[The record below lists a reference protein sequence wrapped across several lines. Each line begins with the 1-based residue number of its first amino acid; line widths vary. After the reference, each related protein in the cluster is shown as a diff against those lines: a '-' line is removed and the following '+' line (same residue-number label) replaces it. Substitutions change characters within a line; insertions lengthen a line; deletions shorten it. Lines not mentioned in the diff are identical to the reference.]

1 MSPTLPASGSLLA
14 PIGDSPVQ
22 PVANRWRKRVVANMI
37 PDMNSQPDTRRAH
50 GRPTPHRLRVFLWV
64 CLGSFVAAF
73 VVQTVFQWL
82 GAQRSHWGGNPGWQ
96 REIAFWNVAAALIAA
111 RALQLGQAELARAV
125 AQGFTVLF
133 LLLGTNHLFAAW
145 AAPAAQFHW
154 PPLVLN
160 ALGFVYGLLALH
172 ASKAPAT

>member
-1 MSPTLPASGSLLA
+1 MNKPSNPAVQGSPTP
-14 PIGDSPVQ
+14 
-22 PVANRWRKRVVANMI
+22 
-37 PDMNSQPDTRRAH
+37 
-50 GRPTPHRLRVFLWV
+50 RPLRVFLTV
-64 CLGSFVAAF
+64 CLCSFVAAF
-73 VVQTVFQWL
+73 VVQTVFQSSL

-111 RALQLGQAELARAV
+111 RALQIGQAEFARAV

-145 AAPAAQFHW
+145 AAPTAQFHW

-160 ALGFVYGLLALH
+160 ALGFVYGLLALR
-172 ASKAPAT
+172 APHQ